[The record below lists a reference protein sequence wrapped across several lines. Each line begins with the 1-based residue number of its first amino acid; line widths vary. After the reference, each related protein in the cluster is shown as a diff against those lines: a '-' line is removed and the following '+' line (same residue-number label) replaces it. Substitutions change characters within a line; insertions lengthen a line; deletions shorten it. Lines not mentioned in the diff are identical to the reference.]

1 MTTANDNWE
10 TPEVVEAR
18 VLRQRFSACLGDIAD
33 NGSTADSIAAAVAA
47 HLATITVAQLPLPAQ
62 LIWRER
68 VVRSLKADADK
79 PLPQRAMAS
88 IRSWP
93 SARVSELQAA
103 LAELQAILITAENDA
118 LHEVIYA
125 EISRHYS

>member
-1 MTTANDNWE
+1 MTMADENWQ
-10 TPEVVEAR
+10 TPEVEEAR
-18 VLRQRFSACLGDIAD
+18 ALRERFSTCLHAIAD
-33 NGSTADSIAAAVAA
+33 RGGNADAVAAAVAA
-47 HLATITVAQLPLPAQ
+47 HLATITTAQLPVTAQ
-62 LIWRER
+62 LIWQER
-68 VVRSLKADADK
+68 IVRALKADAGK

-93 SARVSELQAA
+93 SARVGELQAA
-103 LAELQAILITAENDA
+103 LAELEAILIAAENDA